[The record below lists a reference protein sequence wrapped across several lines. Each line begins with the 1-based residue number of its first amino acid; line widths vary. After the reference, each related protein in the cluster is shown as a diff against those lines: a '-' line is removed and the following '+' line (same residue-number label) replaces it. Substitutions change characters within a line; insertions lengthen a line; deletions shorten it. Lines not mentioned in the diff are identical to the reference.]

1 MGAVVD
7 GAGWCQ
13 TFVDLHDPE
22 AVRILDFAH
31 AAEYLSTIAQMPGA
45 DGPLL
50 SSDEH
55 VALRRSLKQTGP
67 AAVLPRL
74 REVVASQPRNDALT
88 KALAYLEARVTQ
100 MQYPQFVAE
109 GWPIGSGMVES
120 ANKLVVEDRLKGAGM
135 HGAETNVNPLLA
147 LRNAIGN
154 DRWDETWTVI
164 EHEQRR
170 GVCCDGHA
178 PNVPHP
184 NGRRVWHC
192 SHRCPSQ
199 WSSRSPHPLW
209 SRRRSPFT
217 PGVERGVSAP
227 GRKNS
232 RSMCC
237 MCMLR
242 WGSACFMGC
251 VLASCFI
258 GCLLQGWIVF
268 LTPYYC
274 GGPPFTTPF
283 LLKFGMTHDRL
294 VVSCGP
300 YLAPAT

>member
-88 KALAYLEARVTQ
+88 KALAYLDARVEQ
-100 MQYPQFVAE
+100 MQYPRFQAE

-170 GVCCDGHA
+170 EV
-178 PNVPHP
+178 VV
-184 NGRRVWHC
+184 RRHGMRA
-192 SHRCPSQ
+192 HR
-199 WSSRSPHPLW
+199 
-209 SRRRSPFT
+209 
-217 PGVERGVSAP
+217 SAP
-227 GRKNS
+227 K
-232 RSMCC
+232 RSE
-237 MCMLR
+237 
-242 WGSACFMGC
+242 GVA
-251 VLASCFI
+251 VLAPLSI
-258 GCLLQGWIVF
+258 PVVEPLSIPVVEPLP
-268 LTPYYC
+268 TPAVE
-274 GGPPFTTPF
+274 PEAKPVHPW
-283 LLKFGMTHDRL
+283 RRAW
-294 VVSCGP
+294 SIRRQRE
-300 YLAPAT
+300 LADAA